1 VYILIWGEVNLKEK
15 VISKTLLWDLSLLL
29 VAIVWGGGFVVTK
42 NALEVITPL
51 YFLAIRFMIAGVI
64 MAIIFFPK
72 LRKSSWRDIKN
83 SCIVGVFLSLGFIT
97 QTFGANYTTPAK
109 SSFITGL
116 NVVLVPFIMILF
128 TKKFPGRKAVIMA
141 IVAFFGLSLISVND
155 QLIIGAGDFLTF
167 LCAIFYACHIVSI
180 GYFANRTDAIVLA
193 TIQVLFA
200 GVVCSILAIPLEPV
214 PVLSGISIWSG
225 ILYSAIL
232 STLAAFLIQN
242 LAQRNTPST
251 HVAIILCLESVFGAL
266 ASVLFWHESM
276 TLKMVIGC
284 LLIFAAIIIDEVDF
298 KALLGKTNQ
307 VVDKEG

>member
-1 VYILIWGEVNLKEK
+1 MKGK
-15 VISKTLLWDLSLLL
+15 VISKTLLWDLSLFL

-42 NALEVITPL
+42 NALSVITPL
-51 YFLAIRFMIAGVI
+51 YFLALRFMIAGVI
-64 MAIIFFPK
+64 MAIIFYPK
-72 LRKSSWRDIKN
+72 LRKASWQDIKN

-97 QTFGANYTTPAK
+97 QTIGANFTTPAK

-128 TKKFPGRKAVIMA
+128 TKKFPGRKAVMMA
-141 IVAFFGLSLISVND
+141 IVAFLGLSLISVND

-180 GYFANRTDAIVLA
+180 GYFANKTNAIVLA

-200 GVVCSILAIPLEPV
+200 GVICSILAITFEPA
-214 PVLSGISIWSG
+214 PILSGISIWSG

-251 HVAIILCLESVFGAL
+251 HVAIILCLESVFGAI
-266 ASVLFWHESM
+266 ASVLFWHELM

-284 LLIFAAIIIDEVDF
+284 LLIFGAIIIDEVDF
-298 KALLGKTNQ
+298 KVLLGKTSKID
-307 VVDKEG
+307 V

>member
-1 VYILIWGEVNLKEK
+1 MYILIWGEINLKEK

-42 NALEVITPL
+42 NALAVITPL

-72 LRKSSWRDIKN
+72 LRKASWQDLKN

-97 QTFGANYTTPAK
+97 QTFGAHLTTPAK

-116 NVVLVPFIMILF
+116 NVVLVPFIMIIF
-128 TKKFPGRKAVIMA
+128 TKKFPNKKAVIMA
-141 IVAFFGLSLISVND
+141 IVAFLGLSLISVND
-155 QLIIGAGDFLTF
+155 QLSIGAGDFLTF
-167 LCAIFYACHIVSI
+167 LCAIFYAFHIVSI
-180 GYFANRTDAIVLA
+180 GHFANKTDAIVLA

-200 GVVCSILAIPLEPV
+200 GVACSLLAIPFEPV
-214 PVLSGISIWSG
+214 PVISGIGIWSG
-225 ILYSAIL
+225 LLYSALL

-251 HVAIILCLESVFGAL
+251 HAAIILCLESVFGAL
-266 ASVLFWHESM
+266 ASVLFWHELM
-276 TLKMVIGC
+276 TTKMIIGC
-284 LLIFAAIIIDEVDF
+284 LMIFAAIIVNEVDF
-298 KALLGKTNQ
+298 KALLNKTKNE
-307 VVDKEG
+307 VEV

>member
-1 VYILIWGEVNLKEK
+1 M
-15 VISKTLLWDLSLLL
+15 
-29 VAIVWGGGFVVTK
+29 VWGGGFVVTK

-51 YFLAIRFMIAGVI
+51 YFLSIRFMIAGII

-72 LRKSSWRDIKN
+72 LKKASWQDIKN
-83 SCIVGVFLSLGFIT
+83 SCIVGIFLSLGFIT
-97 QTFGANYTTPAK
+97 QTFGANLTTPAK

-128 TKKFPGRKAVIMA
+128 TKKFPGRKAVITA
-141 IVAFFGLSLISVND
+141 IVAFMGLSLISVNE
-155 QLIIGAGDFLTF
+155 QLAIGAGDFLTF

-180 GYFANRTDAIVLA
+180 GFYANKTDAIVLA

-200 GVVCSILAIPLEPV
+200 GVVCSLLAIPFEPV

-225 ILYSAIL
+225 ILYSALL

-251 HVAIILCLESVFGAL
+251 HAAIILCLESVFGAL
-266 ASVLFWHESM
+266 ASVLFWNESM
-276 TLKMVIGC
+276 TLKMIIGC
-284 LLIFAAIIIDEVDF
+284 LLIFAAIIINEVDF
-298 KALLGKTNQ
+298 SALL
-307 VVDKEG
+307 DKNKNNTEQL

>member
-1 VYILIWGEVNLKEK
+1 MKEK
-15 VISKTLLWDLSLLL
+15 VVSKTLLWDLSLLL
-29 VAIVWGGGFVVTK
+29 VAMVWGGGFVVTK

-51 YFLAIRFMIAGVI
+51 YFLSIRFMIAGII

-72 LRKSSWRDIKN
+72 LKKASWQDIKN
-83 SCIVGVFLSLGFIT
+83 SCIVGIFLSLGFIT
-97 QTFGANYTTPAK
+97 QTFGANLTTPAK

-128 TKKFPGRKAVIMA
+128 TKKFPGRKAVITA
-141 IVAFFGLSLISVND
+141 IVAFMGLSLISVNE
-155 QLIIGAGDFLTF
+155 QLTIGAGDFLTF

-180 GYFANRTDAIVLA
+180 GFYANKTDAIVLA

-200 GVVCSILAIPLEPV
+200 GVVCSLLAIPFEPV

-225 ILYSAIL
+225 ILYSALL

-251 HVAIILCLESVFGAL
+251 HAAIILCLESVFGAI
-266 ASVLFWHESM
+266 ASVLFWNESM
-276 TLKMVIGC
+276 TLKMIIGC
-284 LLIFAAIIIDEVDF
+284 LLIFAAIIINEVDF
-298 KALLGKTNQ
+298 SALLDKSKDSTEQ
-307 VVDKEG
+307 V

>member
-1 VYILIWGEVNLKEK
+1 M
-15 VISKTLLWDLSLLL
+15 
-29 VAIVWGGGFVVTK
+29 VWGGGFVVTK

-51 YFLAIRFMIAGVI
+51 YFLSIRFMIAGILMV
-64 MAIIFFPK
+64 IIFFPK
-72 LRKSSWRDIKN
+72 LRKASWQDIKN
-83 SCIVGVFLSLGFIT
+83 SCIVGIFLSLGFIT
-97 QTFGANYTTPAK
+97 QTFGANLTTPAK

-128 TKKFPGRKAVIMA
+128 TKKFPGRKAVITA
-141 IVAFFGLSLISVND
+141 VVAFVGLSLISVNE
-155 QLIIGAGDFLTF
+155 QLAIGAGDFLTF

-180 GYFANRTDAIVLA
+180 GFYANKTDAIVLA

-200 GVVCSILAIPLEPV
+200 GVVCSLLAVSFEPV

-225 ILYSAIL
+225 ILYSALL

-251 HVAIILCLESVFGAL
+251 HAAIILCLESVFGAL
-266 ASVLFWHESM
+266 ASVLFWNESM

-284 LLIFAAIIIDEVDF
+284 LLIFVAIIINEVDF
-298 KALLGKTNQ
+298 SALLDKSKNSAEQ
-307 VVDKEG
+307 V

>member
-1 VYILIWGEVNLKEK
+1 LKEK
-15 VISKTLLWDLSLLL
+15 VVSKTLLWDLSLLL
-29 VAIVWGGGFVVTK
+29 VAMVWGGGFVVTK

-51 YFLAIRFMIAGVI
+51 YFLSIRFMIAGILMV
-64 MAIIFFPK
+64 IIFFPK
-72 LRKSSWRDIKN
+72 LRKASWQDIKN
-83 SCIVGVFLSLGFIT
+83 SCIVGIFLSLGFIT
-97 QTFGANYTTPAK
+97 QTFGANLTTPAK

-128 TKKFPGRKAVIMA
+128 TKKFPGRKAVITA
-141 IVAFFGLSLISVND
+141 VVAFVGLSLISVNE
-155 QLIIGAGDFLTF
+155 QLAIGAGDFLTF

-180 GYFANRTDAIVLA
+180 GFYANKTDAIVLA

-200 GVVCSILAIPLEPV
+200 GVVCSLLAILFEPV

-225 ILYSAIL
+225 ILYSALL

-251 HVAIILCLESVFGAL
+251 HAAIILCLESVFGAL
-266 ASVLFWHESM
+266 ASVLFWNESM

-284 LLIFAAIIIDEVDF
+284 LLIFVAIIINEVDF
-298 KALLGKTNQ
+298 SALLDKSKNSTEQ
-307 VVDKEG
+307 V

>member
-1 VYILIWGEVNLKEK
+1 MIWGEINLKEK

-42 NALEVITPL
+42 NALAVITPL
-51 YFLAIRFMIAGVI
+51 YFLALRFMIAGVI
-64 MAIIFFPK
+64 MAIIFYPK
-72 LRKSSWRDIKN
+72 LRKASWQDIKN

-97 QTFGANYTTPAK
+97 QTFGAHLTTPAK

-128 TKKFPGRKAVIMA
+128 TKKFPDKKAVIMA
-141 IVAFFGLSLISVND
+141 IVAFVGLSLISVND

-180 GYFANRTDAIVLA
+180 GYFANKTDAIVLA

-200 GVVCSILAIPLEPV
+200 GVVCSLLAIPFEPF
-214 PVLSGISIWSG
+214 PVISGAGIWMG
-225 ILYSAIL
+225 ILYSALL

-251 HVAIILCLESVFGAL
+251 HAAIILCLESVFGAL
-266 ASVLFWHESM
+266 ASVLFWHELM
-276 TLKMVIGC
+276 TTKMIIGC
-284 LLIFAAIIIDEVDF
+284 IMIFAAIIVNEVDF
-298 KALLGKTNQ
+298 KALLVRPKK
-307 VVDKEG
+307 DIEI

>member
-1 VYILIWGEVNLKEK
+1 VKEK
-15 VISKTLLWDLSLLL
+15 VVSKTLLWDLSLLL
-29 VAIVWGGGFVVTK
+29 VAMVWGGGFVVTK

-51 YFLAIRFMIAGVI
+51 YFLSIRFMIAGII

-72 LRKSSWRDIKN
+72 LKKASWQDIKN
-83 SCIVGVFLSLGFIT
+83 SCIVGIFLSLGFIT
-97 QTFGANYTTPAK
+97 QTFGANLTTPAK

-128 TKKFPGRKAVIMA
+128 TKKFPGRKAVITA
-141 IVAFFGLSLISVND
+141 IVAFMGLSLISVNE
-155 QLIIGAGDFLTF
+155 QLTIGAGDFLTF

-180 GYFANRTDAIVLA
+180 GFYANKTDAIVLA

-200 GVVCSILAIPLEPV
+200 GVVCSLLAIPFEPV

-225 ILYSAIL
+225 ILYSALL

-251 HVAIILCLESVFGAL
+251 HAAIILCLESVFGAI
-266 ASVLFWHESM
+266 ASVLFWNESM
-276 TLKMVIGC
+276 TLKMIIGC
-284 LLIFAAIIIDEVDF
+284 LLIFAAIIINEVDF
-298 KALLGKTNQ
+298 SALLDKSKDSTEQ
-307 VVDKEG
+307 V